1 MPRRRSAPTRREPY
15 FTKRQLED
23 EAAVVLAEYGRDFE
37 PVAEPP
43 VPIDEII
50 ELHLKL
56 TFEFLDMQSLFGVGD
71 VHGALWVNDGRVGVD
86 ISLDPDANPA
96 KLGRYRFTL
105 AHEAGHWRLHRRLF
119 QRHANQPS
127 LLPDADDR
135 ANYVCRS
142 SDTSPLEWQAN
153 YFAAA
158 LLMPRELVLREWEKW
173 RGNLEPI
180 YLDDLRQNRQR
191 ILSSELLRRGGL
203 GMGEESIA
211 NALLEFACRP
221 LADTFQVS
229 AEAMRIRLENLNLL
243 LRKKERSLFG

>member
-1 MPRRRSAPTRREPY
+1 MPRRPSAPTRRDPY
-15 FTKRQLED
+15 FTKRQLEN
-23 EAAVVLAEYGRDFE
+23 EAAVVLAEYGREFE

-50 ELHLKL
+50 EMHLKL
-56 TFEFLDMQSLFGVGD
+56 RFEFLDMRSLFGVGD
-71 VHGALWVNDGRVGVD
+71 VLGALWVNDGRVAVD

-153 YFAAA
+153 FFAAA

-173 RGNLEPI
+173 RGNLDPI
-180 YLDDLRQNRQR
+180 YLDDLRPRRQE
-191 ILSSELLRRGGL
+191 IITSELLRGGGL
-203 GMGEESIA
+203 SMDEDSI
-211 NALLEFACRP
+211 NDTLFEHTCRP
-221 LADTFQVS
+221 LAETFEVS
-229 AEAMRIRLENLNLL
+229 AEAMRIRLENLKLL
-243 LRKKERSLFG
+243 CDKKERSLFE